1 MGEGRGEESG
11 LISIDNVSCFSSMNF
26 DIALEGRKDSVQSQP
41 RQSNIKYLISK
52 AKSQGPKAPGK
63 LMVLSLVRLKGANT
77 KLIPNSALR

>member
-52 AKSQGPKAPGK
+52 GKIPRSQSSRKVNGP
-63 LMVLSLVRLKGANT
+63 LS
-77 KLIPNSALR
+77 S